1 MNKIDAIIIDDEV
14 KNIRL
19 LKHYINEFC
28 VDINIIDQATS
39 FTEGIKVLQAKSP
52 DILFLDIQLKNRT
65 GFELLDCILPKKIK
79 VIFVT
84 SHEEYALKAFKYNA
98 IDYILKPIVIEDLI
112 LAINK
117 VREDIRLDIFT
128 SKNQINTLNQ
138 VINNTK
144 EQDFI
149 AIPSNDRIE
158 LVKFKDIIFLESQG
172 RYTILH
178 CVNNLQVVATRNIGE
193 YDDILLNNMQFFR
206 THKSY
211 IININHT
218 LKIIKND
225 GFYCQMD
232 NNKNIPVARRRQEE
246 LNKILGI

>member
-19 LKHYINEFC
+19 LKHYINQFC
-28 VDINIIDQATS
+28 VDINIIDEATS
-39 FTEGIKVLQAKSP
+39 FTEGIKILQTKNP

-65 GFELLDCILPKKIK
+65 GFELLDFILPKKIK

-84 SHEEYALKAFKYNA
+84 SHEGYALKAFKYNA
-98 IDYILKPIVIEDLI
+98 IDYILKPIIIEDLI

-117 VREDIRLDIFT
+117 VRQDIKQRIFT
-128 SKNQINTLNQ
+128 SENQIHTLKQ
-138 VINNTK
+138 AISNTK
-144 EQDFI
+144 KQDFI

-158 LVKFKDIIFLESQG
+158 LIKFKDIIFLESQG
-172 RYTILH
+172 RYTIFH
-178 CVNNLQVVATRNIGE
+178 CLNNLQIVSSRNIGD
-193 YDDILLNNMQFFR
+193 YDTILNKKQFFR

-225 GFYCQMD
+225 GFYCQMN
-232 NNKNIPVARRRQEE
+232 NNKNIPIARRRQEE